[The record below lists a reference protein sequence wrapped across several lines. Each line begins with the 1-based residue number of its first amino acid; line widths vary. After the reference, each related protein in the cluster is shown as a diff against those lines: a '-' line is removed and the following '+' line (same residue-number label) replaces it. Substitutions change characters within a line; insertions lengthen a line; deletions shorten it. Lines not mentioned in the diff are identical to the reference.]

1 MGAGGGFAEVS
12 DGGGDFA
19 EVKLIIRVG
28 AAFFRATRAVLAS
41 CRWRCERC
49 NRTTSFPT
57 EGGDS
62 TADGPGVGVGA
73 GDGAGAGTG
82 SASSLA
88 LLRSSNAAQQWEG
101 GVIYHEFT
109 TNRQNHLPPR
119 FIVGMWLAGPVLAIR
134 GMISSINL
142 ATLKVV
148 EEERAVMGGCVGS
161 ERRVHMS
168 SDSDRKK

>member
-1 MGAGGGFAEVS
+1 MGGGGGFAEVF

-28 AAFFRATRAVLAS
+28 AAFFRATRAVLAN

-101 GVIYHEFT
+101 GGHIPRIYHT
-109 TNRQNHLPPR
+109 QTKSP
-119 FIVGMWLAGPVLAIR
+119 
-134 GMISSINL
+134 
-142 ATLKVV
+142 T
-148 EEERAVMGGCVGS
+148 VMVYCGYVA
-161 ERRVHMS
+161 RRP
-168 SDSDRKK
+168 